1 MNFSSIKSMEP
12 KKRNFFVLCL
22 VIIFAVF
29 FALLWYI
36 ARETKLMGLGEKWG
50 SDASKRVERQ
60 KSPEERLRAIA
71 TETKSITG
79 TIDQVTTLKTEKTKF
94 LRVRAFV
101 IDRNRLSE
109 VDAKA
114 SSAELPM
121 TEETFEIVVNEKT
134 NVKSEGGMDSI
145 RSGDFVSIVTLE
157 NIYEAKRL
165 TAESIEKFGG
175 TSTPRETKTKTS
187 R

>member
-1 MNFSSIKSMEP
+1 M
-12 KKRNFFVLCL
+12 LCL
-22 VIIFAVF
+22 VIIFSVF

-36 ARETKLMGLGEKWG
+36 GRETKLMGLGEKWE
-50 SDASKRVERQ
+50 SAVPKIVERQ
-60 KSPEERLRAIA
+60 KSPEERLRMIA
-71 TETKSITG
+71 TETKSIVG
-79 TIDQVTTLKTEKTKF
+79 TIEQVTTLKSEQAKF

-109 VDAKA
+109 VDAKVP
-114 SSAELPM
+114 SSDLPM
-121 TEETFEIVVNEKT
+121 TEEIFDVVVNEKT
-134 NVKSEGGMDSI
+134 DVRSEGGMNSI

-157 NIYEAKRL
+157 NIYEVKRL
-165 TAESIEKFGG
+165 TAGSIEKFGG